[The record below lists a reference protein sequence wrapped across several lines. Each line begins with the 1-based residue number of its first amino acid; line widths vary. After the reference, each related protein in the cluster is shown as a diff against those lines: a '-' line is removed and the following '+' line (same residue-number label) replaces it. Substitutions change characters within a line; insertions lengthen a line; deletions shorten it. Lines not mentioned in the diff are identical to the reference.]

1 MRSSARKIR
10 IAVAQ
15 TVGNISKLPKTGWND
30 LHIVVLVKQ
39 VPDATDIRFDPIT
52 LNLIREGIPSIV
64 NPFCLNAL
72 EEAIRLKEKFGGIVT
87 AVSMGPLQA
96 QDSLREAL
104 AMGADRAVL
113 VSDREMAGADTLATS
128 YTMWKAISKIAEAN
142 PFDLIF
148 SGKVAIDGETGQ
160 VPPGL
165 AVRFSIPIITNV
177 TKIEKLD
184 LTSRFITA
192 KHRFDDGIETTKAN
206 LPAVLT
212 ITEETNRAR
221 EFTIEGMLRAKATKI
236 DVWDKNAL
244 QADPNLLGLKGSP
257 TIVKKVFPPP
267 GRKQGETFDGTSDP
281 HSAAKWLV
289 QKLVSVHAL
298 GPAPPK
304 TLEAV
309 SPLASQELVAKNEDL
324 EAIKMENSMKFG
336 EVWVF
341 VEHLHGKPASVSWEL
356 LGEGKRLAMIYGTK
370 LGAVVIGNNVSHIA
384 QEALAHGADKVY
396 LIEDRVLE
404 DYRTRPYAVAMSRV
418 VKKYRPEALLI
429 GGTIRGRD
437 LAGEAATFLETGLI
451 ADCTALDVDV
461 ETGIFMGTRPDYG
474 GNLMSTIICPK
485 HRPTMATV
493 RPRVMKSL
501 PLNPDNHGET
511 IRESV
516 EFKAEDLNTEVLEF
530 VPIEKVGV
538 RLEDAQAI
546 VAGGRGLGSAKNFH
560 LIEELANVLRA
571 QVGASRAAV
580 RAEWIGAEHQVGQT
594 GFTVRPRL
602 YVAVGI
608 SGAIQHIVGIMNVDY
623 IVAINR
629 DPSAPIFKMAD
640 FAIVGDLFKI
650 VPAMIEELKNGG
662 LAELAP
668 WQKSS
673 TR

>member
-1 MRSSARKIR
+1 
-10 IAVAQ
+10 
-15 TVGNISKLPKTGWND
+15 
-30 LHIVVLVKQ
+30 VLKQ

-72 EEAIRLKEKFGGIVT
+72 EEAIRLRERFGGTVT

-96 QDSLREAL
+96 QEGLREAI
-104 AMGADRAVL
+104 AVGADRGVL

-128 YTMWKAISKIAEAN
+128 YTLWKAVIRIAETE
-142 PFDLIF
+142 PFDLVL

-165 AVRFSIPIITNV
+165 AVRFGIPIITNV

-184 LTSRFITA
+184 LDSRFIVA
-192 KHRFDDGIETTKAN
+192 KHRFDDGIETVKAR

-212 ITEETNRAR
+212 ITEEANKPRK
-221 EFTIEGMLRAKATKI
+221 FTIEGMLRAKSTNI
-236 DVWDKNAL
+236 ELWDKNAMR
-244 QADPNLLGLKGSP
+244 ADPSLLGLKGSP
-257 TIVKKVFPPP
+257 TIVKKVFPPS
-267 GRKQGETFDGTSDP
+267 GRKQGEKFDGTSDP
-281 HSAAKWLV
+281 RGATRWLV
-289 QKLVSVHAL
+289 EKLASVHAL

-304 TLEAV
+304 ALEVA
-309 SPLASQELVAKNEDL
+309 PQLANQELRTNDPSTGNLKNDS
-324 EAIKMENSMKFG
+324 AENSIKFG
-336 EVWVF
+336 EVWVW
-341 VEHLHGKPASVSWEL
+341 VEHLHGKAVQVSWEL
-356 LGEGKRLAMIYGTK
+356 LGEGKRLAGIYATK
-370 LGAVVIGNNVSHIA
+370 LGALVIGNNVSHLA
-384 QEALAHGADKVY
+384 KEAFVHGADKVY
-396 LIEDRVLE
+396 VVEDPALE
-404 DYRTRPYAVAMSRV
+404 DYRTQPYAIAMSQV
-418 VKKYRPEALLI
+418 VKKHKPEALLV

-437 LAGEAATFLETGLI
+437 LAGSTATFLETGLI
-451 ADCTALDVDV
+451 ADCTALDVDM
-461 ETGIFMGTRPDYG
+461 ETGTFLGTRPDYG

-501 PLNPDNHGET
+501 PVDPERTGE
-511 IRESV
+511 IIDENVSI
-516 EFKAEDLNTEVLEF
+516 KPEDLNTNVLDF

-538 RLEDAQAI
+538 RLEDAQVI
-546 VAGGRGLGSAKNFH
+546 VSGGRGIGSAKNFH
-560 LIEELANVLRA
+560 LIEDLASALRA

-580 RAEWIGAEHQVGQT
+580 RAGWIGPDHQVGQT
-594 GFTVRPRL
+594 GLTVRPRL

-629 DPSAPIFKMAD
+629 DPNAPIFKMAD
-640 FAIVGDLFKI
+640 FGIVGDLFKV
-650 VPAMIEELKNGG
+650 VPALIDELKSGS